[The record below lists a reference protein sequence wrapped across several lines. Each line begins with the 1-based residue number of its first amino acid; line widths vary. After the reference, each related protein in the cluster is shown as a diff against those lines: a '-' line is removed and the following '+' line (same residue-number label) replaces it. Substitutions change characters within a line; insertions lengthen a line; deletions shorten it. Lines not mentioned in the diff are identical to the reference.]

1 MDVESVGGL
10 CAVELV
16 NHPLL
21 VRLDAGSGI
30 LIVQLVVDFD
40 GGETFGIEIT
50 VFGVRRQRVF
60 AADISKALR
69 FGHTALLVEH
79 DLRLAVQHESPT
91 LVSVAVTEGVICE
104 SWPIG

>member
-1 MDVESVGGL
+1 MDVESVSGL

-40 GGETFGIEIT
+40 GGETFGIEIA
-50 VFGVRRQRVF
+50 VFGVRRQRVL